1 MISLQSSKVLGAT
14 IKDLIIPAERVAH
27 VQVKNNLEHALLVL
41 TKTGYTAVPVLDA
54 KYKLHGLISITHI
67 MDSILGLERIEFER
81 LEHMV
86 VEEAMNKELASL
98 SISDTVEK
106 GLELLVDHPF
116 VCVLNDENIFEGI
129 LTRRTI
135 LDRLHTHFI
144 NNNKEQDLEI

>member
-1 MISLQSSKVLGAT
+1 MISLPSSKVLGAT

-54 KYKLHGLISITHI
+54 KYMLHGLISTTHI

-81 LEHMV
+81 LENMI
-86 VEEAMNKELASL
+86 VEEVMNKELPCL
-98 SISDTVEK
+98 QLSDTVEK

-116 VCVLNDENIFEGI
+116 VCVKNEEGVFEGI

-135 LDRLHTHFI
+135 LDRLHVHFQ
-144 NNNKEQDLEI
+144 NREDLQ